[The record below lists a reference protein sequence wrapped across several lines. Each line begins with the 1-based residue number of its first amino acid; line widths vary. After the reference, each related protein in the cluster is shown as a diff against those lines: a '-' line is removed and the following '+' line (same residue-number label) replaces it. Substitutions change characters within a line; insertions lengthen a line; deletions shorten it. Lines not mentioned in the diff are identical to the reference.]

1 MSNGL
6 WVSSVALLLGLNP
19 SVSRLP
25 DIALCTIEVLGSNL
39 LPVQSSINRYF
50 VLFCDA
56 AQSINSAIHS
66 VPVLPRAPASGKR

>member
-6 WVSSVALLLGLNP
+6 WVSSIALLLGLNP
-19 SVSRLP
+19 SASQLS
-25 DIALCTIEVLGSNL
+25 DIALCTFEVLGSNL
-39 LPVQSSINRYF
+39 LPVNRYF

-66 VPVLPRAPASGKR
+66 VPVLPRAPTSGKR